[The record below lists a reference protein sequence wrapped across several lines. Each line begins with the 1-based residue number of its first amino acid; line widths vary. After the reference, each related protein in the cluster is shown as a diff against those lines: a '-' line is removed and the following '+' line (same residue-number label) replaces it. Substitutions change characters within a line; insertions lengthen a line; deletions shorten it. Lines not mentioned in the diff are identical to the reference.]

1 MSNPS
6 KSITIP
12 IDGSK
17 NALKTI
23 DYLELIMGP
32 NHDMKIQL
40 CYILP
45 SLPPIYDD
53 AKNITKEERARKRA
67 IEKKNVEMAEKIMA
81 EAKAVMLEKGF
92 PKENLEVLYKEKKQ
106 SITKDVCFYAD
117 RKRADTILLTRHG
130 RTEIKDIFMGE
141 ISKNFVDFCQEV
153 PVWIVGGDIQSKKV
167 LVAMD
172 ASDNSLRAVDHAAY
186 MLSGTDCDI
195 TIFHTLRHITR
206 FIPAEV
212 IQDTP
217 DIEEAWRKKADSDIT
232 PYIEKAKAMFEASG
246 IAKDRIHIKVVEGSR
261 SPSNDILSEANA
273 GNYGTIVLGRR
284 GISLFKEFFMGSV
297 TSKVIQQGEG
307 FTVWII
313 Q

>member
-1 MSNPS
+1 MSNPT

-17 NALKTI
+17 NALKAV

-32 NHDMKIQL
+32 KHNVKIQL

-45 SLPPIYDD
+45 SLPPIFDD

-67 IEKKNVEMAEKIMA
+67 IEKKNVELAEKIMA
-81 EAKAVMLEKGF
+81 EAKTILLEKGF
-92 PKENLEVLYKEKKQ
+92 PEENLETLCQQKKQ

-153 PVWIVGGDIQSKKV
+153 PVWIVGGVVQSKKI
-167 LVAMD
+167 LVAVD
-172 ASDNSLRAVDHAAY
+172 ASENALRAVDHAAY

-195 TIFHTLRHITR
+195 TIFHTLRHVTR
-206 FIPAEV
+206 FIPVEV
-212 IQDTP
+212 IEDTP
-217 DIEEAWRKKADSDIT
+217 EIEEVWRQKAGGEIT
-232 PYIEKAKAMFEASG
+232 PYIEKAKAMFVASG
-246 IAKDRIHIKVVEGSR
+246 ISEDRISIKIVEGSR
-261 SPSNDILSEANA
+261 SPANDIISEAKS
-273 GNYGTIVLGRR
+273 GGYGTIVLGRR
-284 GISLFKEFFMGSV
+284 GISLLKEFFMGSV

-307 FTVWII
+307 FAVWII